1 MKATQSIL
9 FVALLFAIS
18 ACGALPVVGPEGEHS
33 VSASETAAVVIDPTV
48 TPTLSPDELL
58 NLGQD
63 ALNAGRWQ
71 DAVFLLDQYM
81 LLNSTNPEAYL
92 ARGNAYKELGDLAQ
106 AISSYDQALA
116 IDPNIA
122 IVYNNRGLAHSEAG
136 NAEQA
141 LADFAKAI
149 ELAPT
154 FGLAFRNRAAIQL
167 AAGNLA
173 AASLDLQIYLTLV
186 PNAPDRAEVEA
197 QIADL
202 QGQVVEAA
210 PDDGSLFSD
219 DFSDPNSGWYSNGD
233 PASPTYYDNGG
244 YRVVKTQPDGA
255 VWALPGRL
263 FTDIRL
269 EVIAT
274 KQGGDNDN
282 FFGVMCRVQ
291 GTTDSGNF
299 YMLLISSDG
308 YFGITRRVNGGT
320 MELVDQEK
328 MLYSSKINQGDAT
341 NKITAICDG
350 DRLALYVNDELLVEV
365 TDDAIPNGQIGLV
378 AGTFDVPGTNILFD
392 DVKVFAE

>member
-1 MKATQSIL
+1 MKTTLNIL
-9 FVALLFAIS
+9 MVAFLFALS
-18 ACGALPVVGPEGEHS
+18 ACAPPASAPEGEHS
-33 VSASETAAVVIDPTV
+33 VAASETAVVTDPTV
-48 TPTLSPDELL
+48 TPTLSPEELL
-58 NLGQD
+58 SLGQD
-63 ALNAGRWQ
+63 AANEGRWA

-81 LLNSTNPEAYL
+81 AVNSTNPQAYL

-106 AISSYDQALA
+106 AISNYDQALA

-154 FGLAFRNRAAIQL
+154 FGLAFRNRAGIQL

-244 YRVVKTQPDGA
+244 YRVVMTQANGA
-255 VWALPGRL
+255 VWAMPGRL
-263 FTDIRL
+263 FTDIRI
-269 EVIAT
+269 EVMAS

-299 YMLLISSDG
+299 YVLMISSDG
-308 YFGITRRVNGGT
+308 YFGIGRRVNGGAL
-320 MELVDQEK
+320 ELVDQEK
-328 MLYSSKINQGDAT
+328 MLYSSKIDQGDST
-341 NKITAICDG
+341 NKITAVCEG
-350 DRLALYVNDELLVEV
+350 ERLALYVNDELLVEV
-365 TDDAIPNGQIGLV
+365 TDSALPNGQIGLM

-392 DVKVFAE
+392 DLKVFAE